1 MNLVLA
7 LVKTMCSMQH
17 ANCCSLSFYAHLIV
31 FSLVCYPIIP
41 YVSPVQFNISNF
53 DDNADDILYE
63 GVAAMAYGFIDLTPQ
78 APGEQRFTVGRIQYS
93 KPIYIRDPITGRQ
106 ADFSTHFSFTIEP
119 FNPNQYS
126 DGLALFLAPTGF
138 SIPPNSAGHL
148 LGLFNASTVNDGPR
162 NRIVTVEFDTSANPE
177 YDPPEQ
183 HIGININSISSI
195 VHSQWDIKSHSGN
208 ATNVVVT
215 YNSTGK
221 NLKKPLAFLPNRP
234 CSPESVAIGI
244 SASCGGVGERHII
257 NSWGFTSDLDAVR
270 PPSTNSPIPSTNSPV
285 KWAHYK
291 IYRLFTFIT
300 APLASLMLVVSA
312 GSCLFMIKMRKKYEQ
327 CALTDMEKE
336 IRALPLKFS
345 YQELV
350 EATSSFSQ
358 DRRLGQGGSCHV
370 YKGLVNSLD
379 RQVAVKR
386 IFTESKHSEKVF
398 INEVKIISRAIHRN
412 LVQFIG
418 WCQEKGKFLLVY
430 EYMPNGSL
438 DNHLFG
444 TRKVLPWDV
453 RYRIALGLASALNYL
468 HEDLEQCV
476 LHRDIKAANILLDID
491 FNTKLGDFGVSKLVD
506 PQFRTPTT
514 DVVGTYGYLAPEY
527 LNGRKATRESDM
539 FSFGI
544 VVLEITCGRRT
555 YQDGEFHVPL
565 YKWVWQLYLV
575 GNMLEAVDQKLDSSF
590 DRKEME
596 CLMMVGL
603 WCVHPDPRR
612 RPKAGQVIRFLRL
625 EVPVPELSPAAYEA
639 PTFYQPSAPRIDSS
653 SSSSSSQEIVHVKQ
667 DETAVPKPHRS
678 TFVQQN
684 VCIDMDG
691 HSQFSDISNIAY

>member
-1 MNLVLA
+1 MR
-7 LVKTMCSMQH
+7 MQH
-17 ANCCSLSFYAHLIV
+17 ANCFSLSFHARLIV
-31 FSLVCYPIIP
+31 LTLVCYPIIP
-41 YVSPVQFNISNF
+41 YVSPVQFNISSF
-53 DDNADDILYE
+53 DNNTSGVLYE
-63 GVAAMAYGFIDLTPQ
+63 GVAEARGFVDLTPQ
-78 APGEQRFTVGRIQYS
+78 GPIEQQFVAGHIQYS
-93 KPIYIRDPITGRQ
+93 EPVHVWDSISGSQ

-119 FNPNQYS
+119 FTSTKYS
-126 DGLALFLAPTGF
+126 DGIAFFLAPAGF
-138 SIPPNSAGHL
+138 TMPYESGGPL
-148 LGLFNASTVNDGPR
+148 LGLFSHTTVDDGAR
-162 NRIVTVEFDTSANPE
+162 NQLVFVEFDTFVNQGF
-177 YDPPEQ
+177 DPPMR
-183 HIGININSISSI
+183 HVGININSIYSI
-195 VHSQWDIKSHSGN
+195 VYSSWDPESHRGN
-208 ATNVVVT
+208 STNAVVS
-215 YNSTGK
+215 YNSTSK
-221 NLKKPLAFLPNRP
+221 NLSVFWSFAGDPISLDKKSPSLSYQIDLAQVLPQ
-234 CSPESVAIGI
+234 SVVIGI
-244 SASCGGVGERHII
+244 SASCGGIGERHIL
-257 NSWGFTSDLDAVR
+257 NSWGFTSDLDVVR
-270 PPSTNSPIPSTNSPV
+270 SPSTNSPV

-300 APLASLMLVVSA
+300 APLASLMLIVSV
-312 GSCLFMIKMRKKYEQ
+312 GSCLFMIKMRKKYKH

-336 IRALPLKFS
+336 IRAFPLKFS

-398 INEVKIISRAIHRN
+398 INEVKILSRAIHRN

-418 WCQEKGKFLLVY
+418 WCQEKGEFLLVY

-476 LHRDIKAANILLDID
+476 LHRDIKTANILLDTD

-506 PQFRTPTT
+506 PQFRTQTT

-527 LNGRKATRESDM
+527 LNERKATRESDM
-539 FSFGI
+539 FSFGV

-612 RPKAGQVIRFLRL
+612 RPKAGQVIRFLQL

-667 DETAVPKPHRS
+667 DETSVPKPHSSTLSLGWRRTNLGVSEMVPHARS
-678 TFVQQN
+678 FY
-684 VCIDMDG
+684 
-691 HSQFSDISNIAY
+691 SQ